1 MCASIR
7 FQTPK
12 REQMRAKSVQRCT
25 AAAGLFSVRSCR
37 LNKWRLS
44 MPQPWDRPELVRE
57 GDANPEVLCMAVGR
71 LLSQWEG
78 VEIQLG
84 YIYAAAVEQHGD
96 WDALRDYGAGTTTA
110 RRLDLLQSAV
120 DTFSVRYPDQA
131 AEGRINAVIN
141 SATLFAARRH
151 DVAHAIVRDSSWAR
165 WRIPP
170 DPRDPSGFFL
180 LPSHY
185 RTEGSPMTMRPRFRF
200 TPIPA
205 DHSNCCVTS
214 LVGWK
219 PKPWALPR
227 NSTAS
232 REAELVQDINE
243 MPHRCEKKPF

>member
-1 MCASIR
+1 
-7 FQTPK
+7 
-12 REQMRAKSVQRCT
+12 
-25 AAAGLFSVRSCR
+25 
-37 LNKWRLS
+37 

-131 AEGRINAVIN
+131 AEGQINAVIN
-141 SATLFAARRH
+141 LATLFAARRH

-185 RTEGSPMTMRPRFRF
+185 RGKSYNDETAFPIYAYTSRSLELLRHQLSRLETEAMGVAAKLNRL
-200 TPIPA
+200 A
-205 DHSNCCVTS
+205 
-214 LVGWK
+214 GG
-219 PKPWALPR
+219 
-227 NSTAS
+227 
-232 REAELVQDINE
+232 
-243 MPHRCEKKPF
+243 